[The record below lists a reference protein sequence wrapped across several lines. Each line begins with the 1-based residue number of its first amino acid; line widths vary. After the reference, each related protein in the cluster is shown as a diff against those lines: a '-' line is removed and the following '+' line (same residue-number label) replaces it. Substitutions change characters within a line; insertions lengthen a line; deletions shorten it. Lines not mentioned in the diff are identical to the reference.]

1 MIVENMISVID
12 KMIFEQIVFYERLE
26 DLFILVE
33 FDGDIK
39 ILSF

>member
-12 KMIFEQIVFYERLE
+12 KMIFEQIFFYERLE